1 MVQQIC
7 IDALKSGSQF
17 ANTVIE
23 TKSQV
28 ACLIKSNLRLD
39 IKRSDLKWTDQRI
52 GAGTHRHRHRRRIG
66 RSQTEEQCHHNESGL
81 LSNVPGQ
88 KHSFEFIITPPKVG
102 PGRKPDLCFA
112 ENVSLARFFGRKKKF
127 LPIKCEHF
135 LSKNLA
141 LDLFYGHPEI
151 PFHHPL
157 LLFCGA
163 VRNCRCEALPNARSI
178 TASRALR

>member
-39 IKRSDLKWTDQRI
+39 IKRSDLKWTDQPI

-88 KHSFEFIITPPKVG
+88 KHSFEFIITPRKVG

-112 ENVSLARFFGRKKKF
+112 ENVSLPHFFGFSVKKRNFCQLSVNIFFSKIWLQIYFMAIRRF
-127 LPIKCEHF
+127 LFIILCCSFVAP
-135 LSKNLA
+135 
-141 LDLFYGHPEI
+141 
-151 PFHHPL
+151 
-157 LLFCGA
+157 
-163 VRNCRCEALPNARSI
+163 
-178 TASRALR
+178 